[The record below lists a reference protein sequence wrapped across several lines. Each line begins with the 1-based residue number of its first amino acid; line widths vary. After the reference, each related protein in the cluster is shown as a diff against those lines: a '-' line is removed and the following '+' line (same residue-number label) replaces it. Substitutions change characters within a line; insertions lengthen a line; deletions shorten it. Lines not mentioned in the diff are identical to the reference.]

1 MRPASARVVADT
13 RRDPL
18 RHDVRL
24 TPATFLVNNPRN
36 IVKPM
41 FVEPD
46 FSALGRLTP
55 HELATSA

>member
-1 MRPASARVVADT
+1 MADT